1 MTTMLTIGRG
11 AIAAALMLSS
21 LALIM
26 RLFVSAL
33 AAAAATTTSAAG
45 IAVLSAGAVE
55 EAVIRLAAQYARD
68 VGHEVTPQFGTGP
81 EIENR
86 LKSDE
91 SADVLIAPVAVIDR
105 ATKAGRIAADTAV
118 PVARVGVGITIRRG
132 AKAPDVS
139 TVDALK
145 AALVAADS
153 VVYNQASTGQY
164 LESLFSRMGILDEL
178 KAKSTRY
185 GSAAQVLEHVI
196 AGKGHEIGFG
206 PITEIKSFEPKGVV
220 LVAPLPKDVQNYTTY
235 VAVVMMR
242 AQSREHAHAF
252 IKYLA
257 SAPAREVFTATGAQ

>member
-1 MTTMLTIGRG
+1 MHRAVGILLTVALTLS
-11 AIAAALMLSS
+11 AIV
-21 LALIM
+21 
-26 RLFVSAL
+26 VSAQPN
-33 AAAAATTTSAAG
+33 ATPAR
-45 IAVLSAGAVE
+45 IFVLSAGAVE
-55 EAVIRLAAQYARD
+55 EGVLRLAQTYKD
-68 VGHEVTPQFGTGP
+68 STGHIVSTQFGTGP
-81 EIENR
+81 EIETR
-86 LKSDE
+86 LGSDE

-105 ATKAGRIAADTAV
+105 ATKAGRIAPDTAV